1 MVMEDL
7 RFSERRMKTISTNR
21 IVMGLAVRVLIVIG
35 FYLYCSTYRNNLNV
49 TPDAAEEIERA
60 KRQ

>member
-1 MVMEDL
+1 
-7 RFSERRMKTISTNR
+7 MKTISTNR